1 MINKPLAQAN
11 QEIVR
16 RASLGLHLRAARQ
29 GRNISLAEAST
40 ATRISQRIL
49 TALEDD
55 DFAALPAEVFTRG
68 FIKLYAE
75 YLGLDTGE
83 VLTLF
88 TDQENLDP
96 EKPADRPY
104 RSDIL
109 HGKAMAN
116 PLNLLKGNPRL
127 RIILILLIA
136 LLSFYVLGA
145 IFKSLQ
151 KHPEQDSP
159 ENEVAKSLVNGQP
172 QILPA
177 TTGEGLPAVADSTS
191 PVIPGA
197 PALSG
202 SQPEPQSNALTG
214 VASPQA
220 PVVVNEP
227 KVAPQ
232 TQATPPSATARTDS
246 RGRVEGAAQT
256 TTSRAAVPA
265 PVPTPTRAEP
275 RRFGTSAANPR

>member
-1 MINKPLAQAN
+1 MINNPLAQAN

-16 RASLGLHLRAARQ
+16 RASLGLRLRAARQ
-29 GRNISLAEAST
+29 GRNLSLAEAST

-75 YLGLDTGE
+75 YLGLDTSE

-104 RSDIL
+104 RNDIL
-109 HGKAMAN
+109 HGTALAN
-116 PLNLLKGNPRL
+116 PLHLLKGNPKL

-151 KHPEQDSP
+151 KHPEQNSP
-159 ENEVAKSLVNGQP
+159 ENEVAKSLVNNEP
-172 QILPA
+172 QNLPVLTA
-177 TTGEGLPAVADSTS
+177 EEVPAVADSTAQ
-191 PVIPGA
+191 VISGA
-197 PALSG
+197 PTLEG
-202 SQPEPQSNALTG
+202 SQPAPQTNALTG
-214 VASPQA
+214 SASSQEPALLNAPNVALPL
-220 PVVVNEP
+220 P
-227 KVAPQ
+227 
-232 TQATPPSATARTDS
+232 ATPTNATGRTDP
-246 RGRVEGAAQT
+246 RGQAEMAVQPPA
-256 TTSRAAVPA
+256 SRAIVPA
-265 PVPTPTRAEP
+265 PVATPGGAEP
-275 RRFGTSAANPR
+275 RRFGASPANPR

>member
-1 MINKPLAQAN
+1 MINKPLAPAN

-16 RASLGLHLRAARQ
+16 RASLGLRLRTARQ
-29 GRNISLAEAST
+29 GRNLSLAEAST

-75 YLGLDTGE
+75 YLGLDTSE
-83 VLTLF
+83 VLTFF

-104 RSDIL
+104 RNDIL
-109 HGKAMAN
+109 HGTALAN
-116 PLNLLKGNPRL
+116 PLHLLKGNPKL
-127 RIILILLIA
+127 RIILILLVA

-159 ENEVAKSLVNGQP
+159 ENEVAKSLVNNEP
-172 QILPA
+172 QNLPA
-177 TTGEGLPAVADSTS
+177 AEEQPAGADSAA
-191 PVIPGA
+191 PVITSEA
-197 PALSG
+197 PTLEASPPAPQTNALSG
-202 SQPEPQSNALTG
+202 LVSSPEPALLNG
-214 VASPQA
+214 PNVAPPPQA
-220 PVVVNEP
+220 
-227 KVAPQ
+227 AP
-232 TQATPPSATARTDS
+232 TNATGRADTRGQAEMTGQSP
-246 RGRVEGAAQT
+246 
-256 TTSRAAVPA
+256 TSRPIVPA
-265 PVPTPTRAEP
+265 PVATPGGAEP
-275 RRFGTSAANPR
+275 RRFGASPANPR